1 MIPIHIGISTNGKIF
16 MFHIEELSKILK
28 LSFNWHGAR
37 IDFLTKFLLALFT
50 ARSVN
55 LTKIAEAFAGFAK
68 IDSHYK
74 RLQRFFREFK
84 LDFVQITSFVLNHFP
99 IEDGIILAMD
109 RTNWKVGKKKVNF
122 LTLALVY
129 KGVAIPLMWICLDKQ
144 GNSNTKER
152 IAFFKRFFEVVDRQQ
167 IAYLLADREFIGEA
181 WFGYIIN
188 QIPIRIRVKENTQIS
203 NSIRGS
209 SFLKKNLNLEEAF

>member
-1 MIPIHIGISTNGKIF
+1 

-37 IDFLTKFLLALFT
+37 IDFLTKFLVALFT

-55 LTKIAEAFAGFAK
+55 LTKIAEAFAGKAK
-68 IDSHYK
+68 IDSHYQ
-74 RLQRFFREFK
+74 RLQRFFRKFE
-84 LDFVQITSFVLNHFP
+84 LDFVQITGFVLNHFP
-99 IEDGIILAMD
+99 MEEGIIIAMD
-109 RTNWKVGKKKVNF
+109 RTNWKVGKQNVNF

-152 IAFFKRFFEVVDRQQ
+152 IAFFKRFFEIVDRQQ

-188 QIPIRIRVKENTQIS
+188 QIPIRIRIKENTQIS
-203 NSIRGS
+203 NSR
-209 SFLKKNLNLEEAF
+209 AF